1 VVKGLEG
8 AAAEFLRERYAGE
21 LTEREN
27 TKTVG
32 TAVSE
37 VVESNPDRLGLLILN
52 LSNNNV
58 FVSIENN
65 PSATNGIRLGANGGS
80 VAFNVTDDG
89 MIQTR
94 AMSALADGAGSTV
107 YVLEL
112 TRFIADRQITS
123 EEDTPL
129 TEAV

>member
-1 VVKGLEG
+1 MIKGLEG
-8 AAAEFLRERYAGE
+8 AAAEFLRDRYAGE
-21 LTEREN
+21 LTERE
-27 TKTVG
+27 TATIVG
-32 TAVSE
+32 TTVSSI
-37 VVESNPDRLGLLILN
+37 VESNPDRLGLLILN
-52 LSNNNV
+52 LSTDTV
-58 FVSIENN
+58 FVAIENN

-94 AMSALADGAGSTV
+94 AMFALSTGAASSV

-123 EEDTPL
+123 QEDTPL